1 MTVQTSTKWTYEDYA
16 LLPEDGRRHE
26 IVDGEHYV
34 NPAPNTKHQRV
45 VLRLA
50 IELSSFVR
58 AHRLGEVFI
67 SPIDVV
73 LSDNDIVQPDVVFVS
88 KDRKSLLTAANIQG
102 GPDLVVEVLSESNR
116 RYDEIIKRKRYETF
130 GVAEYWIVD
139 PELEIVKIHR
149 RATGA
154 FERVAEID
162 CETGGAITTPLLPG
176 FSLDVRDVFTSE

>member
-34 NPAPNTKHQRV
+34 NPAPNMKHQVV
-45 VLRLA
+45 VLNLA
-50 IELSSFVR
+50 TELRSFVR
-58 AHRLGEVFI
+58 AQRLGYVFV

-73 LSDNDIVQPDVVFVS
+73 LSSNDIVQPDVVFVR
-88 KDRKSLLTAANIQG
+88 KDRKSILTRANIQG

-116 RYDEIIKRKRYETF
+116 RYDEMIKRKRYESF

-139 PELEIVKIHR
+139 PELEVVKIHR
-149 RATGA
+149 RTTGT

-176 FSLDVRDVFTSE
+176 FSLDVLAVFASE